1 VRLALVSNID
11 AVKRLDSNVLRE
23 MIGEDVDLYTES
35 LVSLT
40 NLTCLTIFNQLA
52 HSGTETLRQK
62 TKTEEYI
69 AEGLKHPDIEVRET
83 AYRMKL
89 RLANSIENPGTVE
102 KHLGRQNL
110 QTEVLPIDLYGQA
123 DDYFYYLGI
132 SQETPGV
139 KTLLLPLPASLHY
152 MIADLLPEGDET
164 IAMIER
170 LASHPST
177 LVRSRIAERKDLSPR
192 AIKTLKADTCYAVRQ
207 ALLQNRDVVD
217 QLSHEEIL
225 AMLADDSMLFLNA
238 FKYGDINRRLQ
249 RIFFETFSQSQDPC
263 LLEALAEM
271 ED

>member
-1 VRLALVSNID
+1 MLRKKYRYHGARVSSTARQVLSLSDLVLVSGKHSHKLTDSWKLTDILTVPIFSTVAVALMNDRSMEITQTTDSESKNAFMNHLAHHNDPRIREVVATQVGLSDETLGRLARDTSHDVRLALVSNID

-139 KTLLLPLPASLHY
+139 KTLLLPLPLY
-152 MIADLLPEGDET
+152 IT
-164 IAMIER
+164 
-170 LASHPST
+170 
-177 LVRSRIAERKDLSPR
+177 
-192 AIKTLKADTCYAVRQ
+192 
-207 ALLQNRDVVD
+207 
-217 QLSHEEIL
+217 
-225 AMLADDSMLFLNA
+225 
-238 FKYGDINRRLQ
+238 
-249 RIFFETFSQSQDPC
+249 
-263 LLEALAEM
+263 
-271 ED
+271 